1 MVVSSSSTSSLT
13 QQRNLLSQQL
23 HSSLSS
29 QHLNPNPSYSSYA
42 SSIASAPGSR
52 PSSPAAMNVG
62 TTINVPTPPQSPTAF
77 QLKTFAS
84 SSSAPPTP
92 PISTVITV
100 GTPVAQTPSSSTSSY
115 FPNIIAPQVQ
125 QQSPSLLSLLNQPV
139 TRAVVVLTVIL
150 SLVGLGGK
158 FPEHCVSPSYVLYAG
173 EYLSLIASPFV
184 IPLTPSLL
192 AAAQVGLVSSVIL
205 ATTNILSLALFED
218 QLTTVFNGDGSRI
231 FRNLFLVMMALTMA
245 LRTLMGFVFSR
256 ATGWHIPE
264 LFFSDSMFECN
275 FGLAPYLFGLLMVQ
289 SLFPTSNE
297 KAPSFWNMRRTHVQL
312 ILCLVNVIP
321 KTIVWWAGAGM
332 TVGFFASLAIS
343 FQRRLGRWGGKVKTS
358 TFEKNVWEEE
368 IYEAM
373 LAEDES
379 FSDSTVTNDPSTPFK
394 EKKSSLSSTWKVM
407 AYVLP
412 TLLFVLLILVGC
424 NQYHT
429 FREDIPNDVIS
440 RTIEPQTPYLLT
452 LVLMTAPRK
461 RGATYIKE
469 TLSSYLANFP
479 DEEVDSLYSR
489 IQIVVYTHFTD
500 FPGYDDAKAH
510 FDTIPKARKHVKW
523 VRDEGSEKNQRKHL
537 VSAIRKIGTVDESVY
552 LGVMEDDFPFCDNGW
567 QEMLNTIYRAHTEV
581 KDHCGIFVGTGGSG
595 LIFKRS
601 VALTASFILE
611 SDVQTAALGLTAPPP
626 DISLQDC
633 LMGEH
638 EFCSSCAGTLVTS
651 RTLLQRH
658 LGYNS
663 STSGDGY
670 DKNQFQCGWRQPFNG
685 MPNVHTL

>member
-1 MVVSSSSTSSLT
+1 MVVSSSTSSLT
-13 QQRNLLSQQL
+13 QQRNNLLGQQL

-52 PSSPAAMNVG
+52 PSSPASMNVG
-62 TTINVPTPPQSPTAF
+62 GTSINVPTPPQSPTAF

-84 SSSAPPTP
+84 TSGPPTP
-92 PISTVITV
+92 PISTVIQI
-100 GTPVAQTPSSSTSSY
+100 GTPGAQTPSSSSSSY
-115 FPNIIAPQVQ
+115 FPNVPPPV
-125 QQSPSLLSLLNQPV
+125 QSPSLVSLLNQPV
-139 TRAVVVLTVIL
+139 TRLVIVLTVIL
-150 SLVGLGGK
+150 SLVALGGK
-158 FPEHCVSPSYVLYAG
+158 FPEHCTSPSHVLYTG
-173 EYLSLIASPFV
+173 EYLSLFASPFI

-231 FRNLFLVMMALTMA
+231 FRNLFLVMMGLIMA
-245 LRTLMGFVFSR
+245 LRQFLGFLFSR
-256 ATGWHIPE
+256 ATGWQIPE
-264 LFFSDSMFECN
+264 LFFNDSMFECN
-275 FGLAPYLFGLLMVQ
+275 FGLAPYLFALLMIQ

-297 KAPSFWNMRRTHVQL
+297 KAPSFWNMRRTHAQL

-321 KTIVWWAGAGM
+321 KTIVWWAGTGM
-332 TVGFFASLAIS
+332 IVGFLASIAIS
-343 FQRRLGRWGGKVKTS
+343 VQRRLGRWGGKVKTS
-358 TFEKNVWEEE
+358 TFEKDLWEEE
-368 IYEAM
+368 IFENM
-373 LAEDES
+373 LAEDDS
-379 FSDSTVTNDPSTPFK
+379 FSDSTVTSEPSTPFK
-394 EKKSSLSSTWKVM
+394 EKKSRSLLPSWKVL

-429 FREDIPNDVIS
+429 FRPDVPNDVLS
-440 RTIEPQTPYLLT
+440 SSIEPQTPYLLT

-500 FPGYDDAKAH
+500 FPGYDDAKAY

-523 VRDEGSEKNQRKHL
+523 VRENGSEKNQRKHL
-537 VSAIRKIGTVDESVY
+537 VSAIRKVGTLDDSVY
-552 LGVMEDDFPFCDNGW
+552 MGIMEDDFPFCEGGW
-567 QEMLNTIYRAHTEV
+567 QEMLNTIYRANQEV
-581 KDHCGIFVGTGGSG
+581 QDHCGVFVGTGGSG

-601 VALTASFILE
+601 VALMASFILE
-611 SDVQTAALGLTAPPP
+611 SDVQTVAMGLPASPP

-633 LMGEH
+633 LMGKH
-638 EFCSSCAGTLVTS
+638 EFCSSCAGSLVTS

-670 DKNQFQCGWRQPFNG
+670 DKNEFQCGWRQPFNG
-685 MPNVHTL
+685 MPDVHTL

>member
-1 MVVSSSSTSSLT
+1 MVASSSSTSSLT
-13 QQRNLLSQQL
+13 QQRNLLSQQP

-52 PSSPAAMNVG
+52 PSSPASMNIG
-62 TTINVPTPPQSPTAF
+62 TTITVPTPPQSPTAF

-84 SSSAPPTP
+84 SSAPPTP

-100 GTPVAQTPSSSTSSY
+100 GTPGVQTPSSSASSY
-115 FPNIIAPQVQ
+115 FPNVAPPV
-125 QQSPSLLSLLNQPV
+125 QSPSLAALLNQPV
-139 TRAVVVLTVIL
+139 TRAVLALTVVM

-158 FPEHCVSPSYVLYAG
+158 FPEHCTSPTHVLYSG
-173 EYLSLIASPFV
+173 EYLSLLASPFV
-184 IPLTPSLL
+184 IPLTQPLL

-205 ATTNILSLALFED
+205 ATTNIMSLALFED
-218 QLTTVFNGDGSRI
+218 QLTTIFNGDGSRI
-231 FRNLFLVMMALTMA
+231 FRNLFLVIMGLIMA
-245 LRTLMGFVFSR
+245 LRQLMGFVFSR

-275 FGLAPYLFGLLMVQ
+275 FGLAPYLFALLMVQ

-297 KAPSFWNMRRTHVQL
+297 KAPSFWSMRRTSAQIV
-312 ILCLVNVIP
+312 LCLVNVIP

-332 TVGFFASLAIS
+332 IVGFFASLIIS
-343 FQRRLGRWGGKVKTS
+343 IQRRLGRWGGKVKTS
-358 TFEKNVWEEE
+358 TFEKDQWEEE
-368 IYEAM
+368 IYET
-373 LAEDES
+373 LLEDDS
-379 FSDSTVTNDPSTPFK
+379 FSDSTIASDPSLPFK
-394 EKKSSLSSTWKVM
+394 EKKSSLTPSWKVF

-412 TLLFVLLILVGC
+412 TLLFVLLILIGC

-429 FREDIPNDVIS
+429 FRTDIPNDVIS
-440 RTIEPQTPYLLT
+440 STIEPQTPYLLT
-452 LVLMTAPRK
+452 LVLMTAPR
-461 RGATYIKE
+461 RGGVTYIKE

-479 DEEVDSLYSR
+479 DEEIDSLYSR

-500 FPGYDDAKAH
+500 FPGYDDAKAY

-537 VSAIRKIGTVDESVY
+537 ISAIRKVGTVDDSVY
-552 LGVMEDDFPFCDNGW
+552 LGVMEDDFPFCEGGW
-567 QEMLNTIYRAHTEV
+567 QEMLNMIYRANTEV
-581 KDHCGIFVGTGGSG
+581 KDHCGVFVGTGGSG

-611 SDVQTAALGLTAPPP
+611 SDLQTLNDSTPPP
-626 DISLQDC
+626 DISMQDC
-633 LMGEH
+633 LLGQH

-670 DKNQFQCGWRQPFNG
+670 HKNQFQCGWRHPFNG
-685 MPNVHTL
+685 RPTVHTL

>member
-1 MVVSSSSTSSLT
+1 MVVTSSSASSLT

-29 QHLNPNPSYSSYA
+29 HHLSPNPSYSSYA

-52 PSSPAAMNVG
+52 PSSPASMNIG

-77 QLKTFAS
+77 HLKTFAS
-84 SSSAPPTP
+84 TSAPPTP
-92 PISTVITV
+92 PINTVITV
-100 GTPVAQTPSSSTSSY
+100 GTPGAQTPSSSTSSY
-115 FPNIIAPQVQ
+115 FPHIPAPQAP
-125 QQSPSLLSLLNQPV
+125 SPSLGSLLNQPV
-139 TRAVVVLTVIL
+139 TRAVLALTVVM

-158 FPEHCVSPSYVLYAG
+158 FPEHCTSPTHVLYSS
-173 EYLSLIASPFV
+173 EYLSLLASPFI
-184 IPLTPSLL
+184 IPMTPPLL

-218 QLTTVFNGDGSRI
+218 QLTTIFNGDGSRI
-231 FRNLFLVMMALTMA
+231 FRNLFFTMMGLTMA
-245 LRTLMGFVFSR
+245 LRQLWGFVFSR

-275 FGLAPYLFGLLMVQ
+275 FGLAPYLFALLMVQ
-289 SLFPTSNE
+289 SLFPASNE
-297 KAPSFWNMRRTHVQL
+297 KTSSFWNMRKTHIQL
-312 ILCLVNVIP
+312 ILCLINVIP
-321 KTIVWWAGAGM
+321 KTIVWWAGSGM
-332 TVGFFASLAIS
+332 IVGSLASIVIS
-343 FQRRLGRWGGKVKTS
+343 FQRRLGRWGGKVKAS
-358 TFEKNVWEEE
+358 AIEKDQWDDEIFES
-368 IYEAM
+368 M
-373 LAEDES
+373 LADDDS
-379 FSDSTVTNDPSTPFK
+379 FSDSTVTTESPISFK
-394 EKKSSLSSTWKVM
+394 EKMSSLSSTWRVIT
-407 AYVLP
+407 YVLP
-412 TLLFVLLILVGC
+412 TLLFVSLILIGC

-429 FREDIPNDVIS
+429 LRTDIPNDVIS
-440 RTIEPQTPYLLT
+440 NSIEPQTPYLMT
-452 LVLMTAPRK
+452 LILMTAPRK

-500 FPGYDDAKAH
+500 FPGYDDAKAY

-523 VRDEGSEKNQRKHL
+523 IRDEGSEKNQRKHL
-537 VSAIRKIGTVDESVY
+537 VSAIRKIGTMDESVY
-552 LGVMEDDFPFCDNGW
+552 LGIMEDDFPFCEDGW
-567 QEMLNTIYRAHTEV
+567 QEMLNTVYRANQEV
-581 KDHCGIFVGTGGSG
+581 KDHCGVFVGTGGSG
-595 LIFKRS
+595 LLFKRS

-611 SDVQTAALGLTAPPP
+611 SDAQMAAMGLAVPPP

-633 LMGEH
+633 LMGSH

>member
-1 MVVSSSSTSSLT
+1 
-13 QQRNLLSQQL
+13 
-23 HSSLSS
+23 
-29 QHLNPNPSYSSYA
+29 
-42 SSIASAPGSR
+42 
-52 PSSPAAMNVG
+52 
-62 TTINVPTPPQSPTAF
+62 
-77 QLKTFAS
+77 
-84 SSSAPPTP
+84 
-92 PISTVITV
+92 
-100 GTPVAQTPSSSTSSY
+100 
-115 FPNIIAPQVQ
+115 
-125 QQSPSLLSLLNQPV
+125 V
-139 TRAVVVLTVIL
+139 TRAVIFLTVIL

-173 EYLSLIASPFV
+173 EYLSLLASPFV

-245 LRTLMGFVFSR
+245 LRTFMGFVFSR

-297 KAPSFWNMRRTHVQL
+297 KALSFWNVRRTHVQL

-332 TVGFFASLAIS
+332 IVGFFASLAIS
-343 FQRRLGRWGGKVKTS
+343 FQRRL
-358 TFEKNVWEEE
+358 
-368 IYEAM
+368 
-373 LAEDES
+373 EDDS
-379 FSDSTVTNDPSTPFK
+379 FSDSTVTGESSTTFK
-394 EKKSSLSSTWKVM
+394 EKKSSLSATWKVM

-479 DEEVDSLYSR
+479 DEEIDSLYSR

-500 FPGYDDAKAH
+500 FPGYDDAKAY

-537 VSAIRKIGTVDESVY
+537 VSAIRKVGTVDESVY
-552 LGVMEDDFPFCDNGW
+552 LGVMEDDFPFCEDGW

-581 KDHCGIFVGTGGSG
+581 KDHCGVFVGTGG
-595 LIFKRS
+595 
-601 VALTASFILE
+601 
-611 SDVQTAALGLTAPPP
+611 
-626 DISLQDC
+626 
-633 LMGEH
+633 
-638 EFCSSCAGTLVTS
+638 
-651 RTLLQRH
+651 
-658 LGYNS
+658 
-663 STSGDGY
+663 
-670 DKNQFQCGWRQPFNG
+670 
-685 MPNVHTL
+685 

>member
-1 MVVSSSSTSSLT
+1 
-13 QQRNLLSQQL
+13 
-23 HSSLSS
+23 
-29 QHLNPNPSYSSYA
+29 
-42 SSIASAPGSR
+42 
-52 PSSPAAMNVG
+52 
-62 TTINVPTPPQSPTAF
+62 
-77 QLKTFAS
+77 
-84 SSSAPPTP
+84 
-92 PISTVITV
+92 
-100 GTPVAQTPSSSTSSY
+100 
-115 FPNIIAPQVQ
+115 
-125 QQSPSLLSLLNQPV
+125 
-139 TRAVVVLTVIL
+139 
-150 SLVGLGGK
+150 
-158 FPEHCVSPSYVLYAG
+158 
-173 EYLSLIASPFV
+173 
-184 IPLTPSLL
+184 
-192 AAAQVGLVSSVIL
+192 
-205 ATTNILSLALFED
+205 
-218 QLTTVFNGDGSRI
+218 
-231 FRNLFLVMMALTMA
+231 
-245 LRTLMGFVFSR
+245 
-256 ATGWHIPE
+256 
-264 LFFSDSMFECN
+264 
-275 FGLAPYLFGLLMVQ
+275 MVQ

-297 KAPSFWNMRRTHVQL
+297 KAPSFWNLRRTHAQL

-332 TVGFFASLAIS
+332 IVGFFASVTIS

-373 LAEDES
+373 LAEDDS
-379 FSDSTVTNDPSTPFK
+379 FSDSTVTGESSTTFK
-394 EKKSSLSSTWKVM
+394 EKKSSLSATWKVM

-440 RTIEPQTPYLLT
+440 QTIEPQTPYLLT

-500 FPGYDDAKAH
+500 FPGYDDAKAY

-552 LGVMEDDFPFCDNGW
+552 LGVMEDDFPFCEDGW

-581 KDHCGIFVGTGGSG
+581 KDHCGVFVGTGGSG

-633 LMGEH
+633 LMGKH

-670 DKNQFQCGWRQPFNG
+670 DKNQFQCGWRQPFVSSSLLVFLSFFYIFFVVVNRMLTIALSFCIFNRTACLMYIPSKFLYSTQG
-685 MPNVHTL
+685 KPLSYLTPTLRLWTQIVRSLPFSFFYCLLFPYLILLSFSYFAFLVFICFSCFSILLFLHIIIPILLQLPLDTLSHD